1 MQHVDCRSTVSP
13 RSPLILFDRRDSAS
27 TFDTLPVDS
36 TTATS
41 NVAPFHFHA
50 NTSASDAAAAAAIVD
65 DDAVDAAAAA
75 AAT

>member
-27 TFDTLPVDS
+27 TLDTVPVDS

-41 NVAPFHFHA
+41 NVAPFHA
-50 NTSASDAAAAAAIVD
+50 NTSASDAAAAIVD
-65 DDAVDAAAAA
+65 DDAVAA